1 MNEYKKKQITHKIFS
16 FIYAI
21 FFVFIGITEGKSTT
35 IINKFI
41 QFQNS
46 ISYFDKTIQSHN
58 EFEIKC
64 QYLPQKI
71 VNGQNLLLQNMIQ
84 DPNTTYIIQYNY
96 NLNGQT
102 ITIPEN
108 CTLIFQQG
116 SIYNG
121 KIVGNNT
128 IVSAEPTQIF
138 NIDVELNGTWNI
150 SESYPEWFGAKGNDM
165 TDDTNAIQKAIN
177 IGNKI
182 VFRPSQ
188 TYIIDTTKGKPYGTG
203 GAYPVALRV
212 SNKTIELNGAT
223 LNMAKSLKKNYYA
236 ILVDGDNVEIKNGS
250 IIGDLDLWDEITD
263 TNGGLIAVRSTDYAY
278 KNIRIH
284 NLHLSKGY
292 VTGIIITGNYS
303 NEDIMIYDN
312 KVENCGREGIF
323 IENAKNIII
332 NNNIVKNCNK
342 ASTKSGIG
350 CEPFN
355 DNHYIENL
363 TITNNILINNG
374 WHGIYL
380 FVNGSCLGAKN
391 VVITN
396 NSIEGSATDTGGI
409 SAMVVPNLDSKNNPL
424 DNRKPC
430 DITITNNTIKAHYGA
445 GILLFNGELRDKI
458 IIKNNTIILDNTK
471 NTGYNYGIRINKP
484 TNHGQEIP
492 KSYNKLYNIFI
503 DDLFVTKTTKSY
515 IWMLIGDYS
524 NFITSAINCYANIKT
539 DISQLNCIDGK
550 QPIIPSFN
558 MKIDN
563 IITKKVYENITLDN
577 PIVNHYNF
585 SIPYDKTVIVTLSN
599 ILNFEYVD
607 LWNTGSGTLK
617 IIPNKK
623 GQLYRNGEII
633 NEVICKQHESI
644 RLFSNN
650 LNSYIIY

>member
-16 FIYAI
+16 VIYAI
-21 FFVFIGITEGKSTT
+21 ILLFIGITEGKSTT
-35 IINKFI
+35 IFNKLT
-41 QFQNS
+41 QYQNS
-46 ISYFDKTIQSHN
+46 ESYFDKTTQSHN

-64 QYLPQKI
+64 QYLQKNI

-84 DPNTTYIIQYNY
+84 EPNTTYIIQYNY

-116 SIYNG
+116 SINNG

-128 IVSAEPTQIF
+128 IVSAEPIQIF

-150 SESYPEWFGAKGNDM
+150 SESYPEWFGAKGNDI

-177 IGNKI
+177 VGNKI
-182 VFRPSQ
+182 IFRPSH
-188 TYIIDTTKGKPYGTG
+188 TYIINTTKGEPYGTG

-212 SNKTIELNGAT
+212 SNKIVELNGAT
-223 LNMAKSLKKNYYA
+223 LKMVKSLKKNYYA

-250 IIGDLDLWDEITD
+250 IIGDLDLWNEITD
-263 TNGGLIAVRSTDYAY
+263 TNGGLIAVRSTANAY

-312 KVENCGREGIF
+312 IVENCGREGIF

-363 TITNNILINNG
+363 TISNNILINNG

-396 NSIEGSATDTGGI
+396 NSIEGSSTDTGGI
-409 SAMVVPNLDSKNNPL
+409 STIIVPNLDSQNNPL
-424 DNRKPC
+424 ESRKPC
-430 DITITNNTIKAHYGA
+430 DITLTNNTIKAHYGA
-445 GILLFNGELRDKI
+445 GFIIFNGETKDKI
-458 IIKNNTIILDNTK
+458 IAKNNTIILDNTK
-471 NTGYNYGIRINKP
+471 NSGYNYGIRINRP
-484 TNHGQEIP
+484 TNHGLNIP

-503 DDLFVTKTTKSY
+503 DNLFVTKTTKSY

-524 NFITSAINCYANIKT
+524 KFITSAVNCYANIKT

-558 MKIDN
+558 IKIDN
-563 IITKKVYENITLDN
+563 IITKNVYDNITLDN

-585 SIPYDKTVIVTLSN
+585 SIPYNKTAIVTLSN

-607 LWNTGSGTLK
+607 LFNSGSGTLK
-617 IIPNKK
+617 ITSNQN
-623 GQLYRNGEII
+623 GQLFRNGELV
-633 NEVICKQHESI
+633 NEVICKRHELI
-644 RLFSNN
+644 RISSKKTGF
-650 LNSYIIY
+650 YIID